1 MLVKG
6 RVKRDGVAQ
15 PLTNKT
21 AKHDKGQEQP
31 VFFGLFCA
39 IYGTYDCGQADIS
52 LTGVWGGKP
61 HVSKNSQFD
70 VVFINFLL
78 INGLKYNIILL
89 LFSL

>member
-31 VFFGLFCA
+31 AFFGLFCA
-39 IYGTYDCGQADIS
+39 IYGTYDCGQAGIS
-52 LTGVWGGKP
+52 LAGCGVQPRKAEKWQNRSTENYEKMT
-61 HVSKNSQFD
+61 
-70 VVFINFLL
+70 
-78 INGLKYNIILL
+78 
-89 LFSL
+89 

>member
-31 VFFGLFCA
+31 VFLVCSA
-39 IYGTYDCGQADIS
+39 RYTARMTAVKLASAWQ
-52 LTGVWGGKP
+52 GVGCNPAKRKSGKIDRP
-61 HVSKNSQFD
+61 K
-70 VVFINFLL
+70 IM
-78 INGLKYNIILL
+78 KK
-89 LFSL
+89 